1 MSTIAAIST
10 APAIGGIGIV
20 RMSGKN
26 CFDVLNKIF
35 IQKNPQKIEDIKGYT
50 MKYGKIID
58 NTNNKVIDEV
68 LVSYFKCPK
77 SYTAEDMCEINS
89 HGGIIVVRKILEL
102 CLNNGAQLAEPG
114 EFTKRAFIN
123 GRIDLTQAEAI
134 IDIINA
140 KSSREAQESANQLE
154 GFLSKKI
161 NEIRNKIM
169 DLMVDIEANI
179 DYPEYD
185 VEEVSN
191 NNARKKLEEVES
203 ELIKL
208 SQSFENGKILKE
220 GIKIA
225 IIGSPNA
232 GKSSLLNTILKEERA
247 IVTDIAGT
255 TRDIIEEQVTIE
267 GIPFKIIDTAGI
279 RNAENK
285 IEQIGIEKSKK
296 VAKNCDVIIAVFDNS
311 KKLNSED
318 KEILKL
324 LKEKKSII
332 VLNKTDLE
340 SVNLEN
346 IKEIKETNRPIV
358 KMSLKEEKG
367 LENLYKELINMFNLN
382 QINLD
387 NELIITNIRHQSL
400 IKKAIESTRM
410 ALNDL
415 KMSMPIDIISI
426 NIKQIL
432 EHLGEITGDNVSE
445 DIIKNIFSKF
455 CLGK

>member
-114 EFTKRAFIN
+114 EFTKRAFLN

-296 VAKNCDVIIAVFDNS
+296 AAKNCDVIIAVFDNS

>member
-20 RMSGKN
+20 RMSGKD
-26 CFDVLNKIF
+26 CFEVLEKIF
-35 IQKNPQKIEDIKGYT
+35 KPKNPETIENIAGYRI
-50 MKYGKIID
+50 KYGTIV
-58 NTNNKVIDEV
+58 NPETNRVVDEV

-77 SYTAEDMCEINS
+77 SYTAENMCEINS
-89 HGGIIVVRKILEL
+89 HGGIVVLREILEL
-102 CLNNGAQLAEPG
+102 CLKNGAELAKPG
-114 EFTKRAFIN
+114 EFTERAFLN

-140 KSSREAQESANQLE
+140 KSTREAQESANQLE
-154 GFLSKKI
+154 GYLSRKI
-161 NEIRNKIM
+161 NEIREKIM
-169 DLMVDIEANI
+169 DIMVKIEANI

-191 NNARKKLEEVES
+191 KDAENKLKEIEN

-208 SQSFENGKILKE
+208 SKTFENGKILKE
-220 GIKIA
+220 GVKIA

-232 GKSSLLNTILKEERA
+232 GKSSLLNSMLKEERA

-255 TRDIIEEQVTIE
+255 TRDIIEEQISIE
-267 GIPFKIIDTAGI
+267 GIPFKVIDTAGI
-279 RNAENK
+279 RDAKDK

-296 VAKNCDVIIAVFDNS
+296 AANEADVILAVFDS
-311 KKLNSED
+311 SVPLNDED
-318 KEILKL
+318 REILNL
-324 LKEKKSII
+324 LKHKKSII
-332 VLNKTDLE
+332 VLNKTDLKQI
-340 SVNLEN
+340 VNNEC
-346 IKEIKETNRPIV
+346 KEIQDVNTEVINI
-358 KMSLKEEKG
+358 SLKNKEG
-367 LENLYKELINMFNLN
+367 LEKFYESLVKMFNLN

-387 NELIITNIRHQSL
+387 NELTITNIRHQEL
-400 IKKAIESTRM
+400 INKAIESTRM

-415 KMSMPIDIISI
+415 NNSMPIDIISI
-426 NIKQIL
+426 NIKEIL

-445 DIIKNIFSKF
+445 DIIKSIFAKF

>member
-20 RMSGKN
+20 RMSGKD
-26 CFDVLNKIF
+26 CFEVLEKIF
-35 IQKNPQKIEDIKGYT
+35 KPKNPETIENIAGYII
-50 MKYGKIID
+50 KYGTIV
-58 NTNNKVIDEV
+58 NPATTRVVDEV

-77 SYTAEDMCEINS
+77 SYTAENMCEINS
-89 HGGIIVVRKILEL
+89 HGGIVVLREILEL
-102 CLNNGAQLAEPG
+102 CLKNGAELAKPG
-114 EFTKRAFIN
+114 EFTERAFLN

-140 KSSREAQESANQLE
+140 KSTREAQESANQLE
-154 GFLSKKI
+154 GYLSRKI
-161 NEIRNKIM
+161 NEIREKIM
-169 DLMVDIEANI
+169 DIMVKIEANI

-191 NNARKKLEEVES
+191 KDAENKLKEIEN

-208 SQSFENGKILKE
+208 SKTFENGKILKE
-220 GIKIA
+220 GVKIA

-232 GKSSLLNTILKEERA
+232 GKSSLLNSMLKEERA

-255 TRDIIEEQVTIE
+255 TRDIIEEQISIE
-267 GIPFKIIDTAGI
+267 GIPFKVIDTAGI
-279 RNAENK
+279 RDAKDK

-296 VAKNCDVIIAVFDNS
+296 AANEADVILAVFDS
-311 KKLNSED
+311 SVPLNDED
-318 KEILKL
+318 REILNL
-324 LKEKKSII
+324 LKHKKSII
-332 VLNKTDLE
+332 VLNKTDLKQV
-340 SVNLEN
+340 VNNEC
-346 IKEIKETNRPIV
+346 KEIQDVNTEVINI
-358 KMSLKEEKG
+358 SLKNNEG
-367 LENLYKELINMFNLN
+367 LEKIYESLVKMFNLN

-387 NELIITNIRHQSL
+387 NELTITNIRHQEL
-400 IKKAIESTRM
+400 INKAIESTRM

-415 KMSMPIDIISI
+415 NNSMPIDIISI
-426 NIKQIL
+426 NIKEIL

-445 DIIKNIFSKF
+445 DIIKSIFAKF

>member
-114 EFTKRAFIN
+114 EFTKRAFLN

-296 VAKNCDVIIAVFDNS
+296 VAKNSDVIIAVFDNS

-358 KMSLKEEKG
+358 KMSLKEENG

-400 IKKAIESTRM
+400 IKKAIKSTRM

>member
-20 RMSGKN
+20 RMSGKD
-26 CFDVLNKIF
+26 CFEVLEKIF
-35 IQKNPQKIEDIKGYT
+35 KPKNPETIENIDGYRI
-50 MKYGKIID
+50 KYGTIV
-58 NTNNKVIDEV
+58 NPETNRIVDEV

-77 SYTAEDMCEINS
+77 SYTAENMCEINS
-89 HGGIIVVRKILEL
+89 HGGIVVLREILEL
-102 CLNNGAQLAEPG
+102 CLKNGAELAKPG
-114 EFTKRAFIN
+114 EFTERAFLN

-140 KSSREAQESANQLE
+140 KSTREAQESANQLE
-154 GFLSKKI
+154 GYLSRKI
-161 NEIRNKIM
+161 NEIREKIM
-169 DLMVDIEANI
+169 DIMVNIEANI

-191 NNARKKLEEVES
+191 KDAENKLKEIEN

-208 SQSFENGKILKE
+208 SKTFENGKILKE
-220 GIKIA
+220 GVKIA

-232 GKSSLLNTILKEERA
+232 GKSSLLNSMLKEERA

-255 TRDIIEEQVTIE
+255 TRDIIEEQISIE
-267 GIPFKIIDTAGI
+267 GIPFKVIDTAGI
-279 RNAENK
+279 RDAKDK

-296 VAKNCDVIIAVFDNS
+296 AANEADVILAVFDS
-311 KKLNSED
+311 SVPLNDED
-318 KEILKL
+318 REILNL
-324 LKEKKSII
+324 LKHKKSII
-332 VLNKTDLE
+332 VLNKTDLKQI
-340 SVNLEN
+340 VNNEC
-346 IKEIKETNRPIV
+346 KEIQDVNTEVINI
-358 KMSLKEEKG
+358 SLKNNEG
-367 LENLYKELINMFNLN
+367 LERIYESLVKMFNLN

-387 NELIITNIRHQSL
+387 NELTITNIRHQEL
-400 IKKAIESTRM
+400 INKAMESTRK

-415 KMSMPIDIISI
+415 NNSMPIDIISI
-426 NIKQIL
+426 NIKEIL

-445 DIIKNIFSKF
+445 DIIKSIFAKF

>member
-20 RMSGKN
+20 RMSGKD
-26 CFDVLNKIF
+26 CFEVLEKIF
-35 IQKNPQKIEDIKGYT
+35 KPKNPETIENIGGYRI
-50 MKYGKIID
+50 KYGTIV
-58 NTNNKVIDEV
+58 NPETNRVVDEI

-77 SYTAEDMCEINS
+77 SYTAENMCEINS
-89 HGGIIVVRKILEL
+89 HGGIVVLREILEL
-102 CLNNGAQLAEPG
+102 CLKNGAELAKPG
-114 EFTKRAFIN
+114 EFTERAFLN

-140 KSSREAQESANQLE
+140 KSTREAQESANQLE
-154 GFLSKKI
+154 GYLSRKI
-161 NEIRNKIM
+161 NEIREKIM
-169 DLMVDIEANI
+169 DIMVNIEANI

-191 NNARKKLEEVES
+191 KDAENKLKEIEN

-208 SQSFENGKILKE
+208 SKTFENGKILKE
-220 GIKIA
+220 GVKIA

-232 GKSSLLNTILKEERA
+232 GKSSLLNSMLKEERA

-255 TRDIIEEQVTIE
+255 TRDIIEEQISIE
-267 GIPFKIIDTAGI
+267 GIPFKVIDTAGI
-279 RNAENK
+279 RDAKDK

-296 VAKNCDVIIAVFDNS
+296 AANEADVILAVFDS
-311 KKLNSED
+311 SVPLNDED
-318 KEILKL
+318 REILNL
-324 LKEKKSII
+324 LKHKKSII
-332 VLNKTDLE
+332 VLNKTDLKQI
-340 SVNLEN
+340 VNNEC
-346 IKEIKETNRPIV
+346 KEIQDVNTEVINI
-358 KMSLKEEKG
+358 SLKNNEG
-367 LENLYKELINMFNLN
+367 LERIYESLVKMFNLN

-387 NELIITNIRHQSL
+387 NELTITNIRHQEL
-400 IKKAIESTRM
+400 INKAIESTRM

-415 KMSMPIDIISI
+415 NNSMPIDIISI
-426 NIKQIL
+426 NIKEIL

-445 DIIKNIFSKF
+445 DIIKNIFAKF

>member
-20 RMSGKN
+20 RMSGEK
-26 CFDVLNKIF
+26 CFDILEKIF
-35 IQKNPQKIEDIKGYT
+35 VQKNPQKIENIKGYT
-50 MKYGKIID
+50 IKYGKIID
-58 NTNNKVIDEV
+58 TSNNKVIDEV

-77 SYTAEDMCEINS
+77 SYTAENMCEINS
-89 HGGIIVVRKILEL
+89 HGGIIVLRKILEM
-102 CLNNGAQLAEPG
+102 CLINGAKLAEPG
-114 EFTKRAFIN
+114 EFTKRAFLN

-140 KSSREAQESANQLE
+140 KSSREAQESANQIE

-161 NEIRNKIM
+161 HEIRKKII

-185 VEEVSN
+185 IEEVSN
-191 NNARKKLEEVES
+191 NSAREKLEEVEN
-203 ELIKL
+203 ELVKL
-208 SQSFENGKILKE
+208 SKSFESGKILKE

-232 GKSSLLNTILKEERA
+232 GKSSLLNAILKEERA

-255 TRDIIEEQVTIE
+255 TRDIIEEQVIIG

-296 VAKNCDVIIAVFDNS
+296 VAKNSDVIIAVFDNS
-311 KKLNSED
+311 KELNSED
-318 KEILKL
+318 KEILEL
-324 LKEKKSII
+324 LKEKKSVI
-332 VLNKTDLE
+332 VLNKMDLV
-340 SVNLEN
+340 SCDLKNK
-346 IKEIKETNRPIV
+346 KEIKETNRPIV
-358 KMSLKEEKG
+358 EMAVKEEKG
-367 LENLYKELINMFNLN
+367 LDNLYKELIDMFNLN

-387 NELIITNIRHQSL
+387 NELIITNIRHQNL
-400 IKKAIESTRM
+400 INKAIESTRM

-432 EHLGEITGDNVSE
+432 EYLGEITGDNVSE

>member
-114 EFTKRAFIN
+114 EFTKRAFLN

-296 VAKNCDVIIAVFDNS
+296 AAKNCDVIIAVFDNS

-415 KMSMPIDIISI
+415 KMSIPIDIISI

>member
-140 KSSREAQESANQLE
+140 KSFREAQESANQLE